1 MTLKLIATDADDL
14 KVVASALQDAIL
26 RVGDIRFDPPS
37 RSVSLRF
44 TRFMH
49 ETAAAER
56 VECGI
61 RIDGVMGL
69 QSHGVNRTER
79 DAFMVVLDLAFEL
92 TDAPAGLLTIT
103 LAGGGSL
110 RLSVEGLDLILA
122 DTGEPRRTRSKPDHD
137 AA

>member
-14 KVVASALQDAIL
+14 KIVASALQDAIL
-26 RVGDIRFDPPS
+26 RVGDIRFDPTS
-37 RSVSLRF
+37 RSVSLRL

-49 ETAAAER
+49 ETARSER

-69 QSHGVNRTER
+69 QSHGVDRTEQ

-92 TDAPAGLLTIT
+92 TDAPAGLLTMT

>member
-1 MTLKLIATDADDL
+1 
-14 KVVASALQDAIL
+14 
-26 RVGDIRFDPPS
+26 
-37 RSVSLRF
+37 
-44 TRFMH
+44 MH
-49 ETAAAER
+49 QTAASER

-69 QSHGVNRTER
+69 QSHGVDRTER